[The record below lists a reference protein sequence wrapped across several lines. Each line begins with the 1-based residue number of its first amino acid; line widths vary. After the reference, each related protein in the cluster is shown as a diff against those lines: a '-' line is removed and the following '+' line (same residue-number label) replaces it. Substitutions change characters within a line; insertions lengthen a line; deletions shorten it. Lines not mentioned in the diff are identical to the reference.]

1 MKIWAKVMRNDKILR
16 DVIYERDLAL
26 SPSNFQKMLQEIAYK
41 VDIATPITL
50 LSHYKHFEKFNR
62 VKYLPRDFIEE
73 VEFTSFVVER
83 VVEKDKTKNYFM

>member
-26 SPSNFQKMLQEIAYK
+26 SSGNFQKMLQEIAYK

-50 LSHYKHFEKFNR
+50 PSHYKHFEKFNR

-73 VEFTSFVVER
+73 VDFTSFVVER

>member
-26 SPSNFQKMLQEIAYK
+26 SPSNFQKMLQEISYK
-41 VDIATPITL
+41 VDIATPISL
-50 LSHYKHFEKFNR
+50 PSHYKHFEKFNR

-73 VEFTSFVVER
+73 VDFTSFVVER